1 MRLYAIYRPSFA
13 RSSGVGAEGPIDAT
27 LARDLVL
34 VREGFDWLAFFFAPF
49 HAIGCGA
56 WTAALGTLALLAVTI
71 GVPELLDLDPLARVL
86 AVLGGQ
92 ILCGVSAH
100 DVRRLSLEARGFTL
114 IDVIAGA
121 DRAHALIRLAERQV
135 SPPSVPPEA
144 PHVPTRRSPPFDL
157 GPSPGFWS

>member
-1 MRLYAIYRPSFA
+1 MRLYAVYRPPVA
-13 RSSGVGAEGPIDAT
+13 RGAGASTEGPLDANVV
-27 LARDLVL
+27 RDLVL

-56 WTAALGTLALLAVTI
+56 WTAALGALALLVVTL
-71 GVPELLDLDPLARVL
+71 GVPELLGLDLLSRAL

-100 DVRRLSLEARGFTL
+100 DVRRLSLQARGYRL

-121 DRAHALIRLAERQV
+121 DRAHALIRLAERQTAT
-135 SPPSVPPEA
+135 PPPRPEA
-144 PHVPTRRSPPFDL
+144 PPVLQRPVPPLDL
-157 GPSPGFWS
+157 GLSPGFWS

>member
-1 MRLYAIYRPSFA
+1 MRLYAIYRPPFA
-13 RSSGVGAEGPIDAT
+13 PGSGTGVDGAIDAT
-27 LARDLVL
+27 TARDLVL
-34 VREGFDWLAFFFAPF
+34 VREGFDWLAFFFAPL

-56 WTAALGTLALLAVTI
+56 WTAALGTLALLAITI
-71 GVPELLDLDPLARVL
+71 GVPDMLQLDPLARVL

-100 DVRRLSLEARGFTL
+100 DVRRLSLNARGFKL

-135 SPPSVPPEA
+135 GAPAARPDAPPA
-144 PHVPTRRSPPFDL
+144 PARRSPSLDL
-157 GPSPGFWS
+157 GPLPGFWS